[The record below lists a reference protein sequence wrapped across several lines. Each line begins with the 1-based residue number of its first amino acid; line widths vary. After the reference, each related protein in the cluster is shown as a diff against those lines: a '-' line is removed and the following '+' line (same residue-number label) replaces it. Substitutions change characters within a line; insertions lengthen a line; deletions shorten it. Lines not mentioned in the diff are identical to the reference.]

1 MLQDAEQLAERLA
14 VSHGGTAELL
24 CEQGELAHARGQWHR
39 GAELWMELRRTHPSF
54 QPTRVVTRAAY
65 ALEQS
70 GHEAEARQLLRAR
83 ALEVA
88 MEKLQRE
95 PTDLSLLTVA
105 MLQDASNSGPSRP
118 GGSE

>member
-1 MLQDAEQLAERLA
+1 
-14 VSHGGTAELL
+14 
-24 CEQGELAHARGQWHR
+24 
-39 GAELWMELRRTHPSF
+39 MELRRTHPSF

-70 GHEAEARQLLRAR
+70 GQKAEARQLLRAR